1 MRGVIVLLGL
11 CVSLG
16 CSGGAP
22 GRIPDPVPFRTGN
35 NTGAPTPREVPVTE
49 VKTEPTGD
57 IPRVDVTRIRYPGAG
72 DSIKG
77 TAEKK
82 PRTEWGTP
90 STGDQLLFIQRE
102 RFAKQPESDMEKMR
116 LALLYLS
123 SGNFPEAERYVT
135 LVRGKSDFLPY
146 LKAYLY
152 RKLGET
158 KMAEKLHAEL
168 ESDWRKS
175 DGFRI
180 GRAVLVTAVRG
191 FQRYDLNTEGKV
203 APGETV
209 IVYMQPENFTLRQA
223 GEQSILHL
231 GYDWK
236 LVDDRNKE
244 IPVPWWDGAADE
256 DRMDFIKY
264 RGQVSEFYQYFRLR
278 LPGNLATGNYR
289 VKITV
294 TDKNASR
301 EDRVYIPIYVIPTQ

>member
-1 MRGVIVLLGL
+1 MRGGFVLFGLSVLLG
-11 CVSLG
+11 
-16 CSGGAP
+16 CSSGPPDRGSGFTP
-22 GRIPDPVPFRTGN
+22 ERIVDN
-35 NTGAPTPREVPVTE
+35 KSAPTPETVPVE
-49 VKTEPTGD
+49 VKKEPVGSL
-57 IPRVDVTRIRYPGAG
+57 PKVDVIRTNFPKGG
-72 DSIKG
+72 GSIKG
-77 TAEKK
+77 SSTPE
-82 PRTEWGTP
+82 PETEWGRPT
-90 STGDQLLFIQRE
+90 TGDQLLFLQRE

-135 LVRGKSDFLPY
+135 LVRGESDFLPY

-158 KMAEKLHAEL
+158 KMADKLHAEL
-168 ESDWRKS
+168 DADWSKS

-180 GRAVLVTAVRG
+180 ERAVLVKSVQG
-191 FQRYDLNTEGKV
+191 YQRYDLHTEGKV
-203 APGETV
+203 SPGSTV
-209 IVYMQPENFTLRQA
+209 IIYMQPENFSLRMD

-236 LVDDRNKE
+236 LVDDRNKD
-244 IPVPWWDGAADE
+244 IPVPWWENANPN

-264 RGQVSEFYQYFRLR
+264 RGAVREFFQYFRLK

-289 VKITV
+289 IKVTV

-301 EDRVYIPIYVIPTQ
+301 EDRIYIPLYVVPTQ

>member
-1 MRGVIVLLGL
+1 MRGGVVLIGFCLL
-11 CVSLG
+11 LG
-16 CSGGAP
+16 CSSGPPAWKT
-22 GRIPDPVPFRTGN
+22 DPVPERKGDN
-35 NTGAPTPREVPVTE
+35 SRAPTPEAVPVK
-49 VKTEPTGD
+49 VKKETPKAL
-57 IPRVDVTRIRYPGAG
+57 PKVDVIRTTFPKTGGGIKGSG
-72 DSIKG
+72 DSG
-77 TAEKK
+77 PE
-82 PRTEWGTP
+82 TEWGSPTP
-90 STGDQLLFIQRE
+90 GDQLLFLQRE
-102 RFAKQPESDMEKMR
+102 RFAKQPESDMEKLR

-123 SGNFPEAERYVT
+123 AGNFPEAERYVS
-135 LVRGKSDFLPY
+135 LVRGESDFLPY

-158 KMAEKLHAEL
+158 KMANKLHAEL

-180 GRAVLVTAVRG
+180 ERAVLVNKVRG
-191 FQRYDLNTEGKV
+191 FQRYDLNTDGKV

-209 IVYMQPENFTLRQA
+209 ILYVQPGNFSLRMD

-236 LVDDRNKE
+236 LVDDRNKD
-244 IPVPWWDGAADE
+244 IPVKWWEDAGAN

-264 RGQVSEFYQYFRLR
+264 RGPVTEFYQYFRLK

-289 VKITV
+289 IKVTV

-301 EDRVYIPIYVIPTQ
+301 EDRVYIPIYVVPVQ